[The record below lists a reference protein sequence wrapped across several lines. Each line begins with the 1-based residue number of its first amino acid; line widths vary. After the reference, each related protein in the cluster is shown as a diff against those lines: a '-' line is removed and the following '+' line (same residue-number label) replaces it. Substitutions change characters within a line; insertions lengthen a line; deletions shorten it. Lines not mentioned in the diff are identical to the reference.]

1 MFMTD
6 KNNVVAKTI
15 KTYEELAEDY
25 YKTHFDINEIK
36 TIADFFIQNLKGQ
49 KILDI
54 GCGPGRDAKYFSEHD
69 LEVTGIDLT
78 SNFVKM
84 ASQNVPN
91 AKFIQMDMRNLDFP
105 ENSFDGIWACASFL
119 HVPKEDA
126 KNTLLGFRK
135 ILKPAGLIYL
145 SVKQG
150 NEEKFVEKDEYKGRT
165 KFFAFYTQ
173 DEFKNLIEF
182 CNFKI
187 VKVLID
193 EKKDTWINVFAT
205 KENRQRPLRNLLTI
219 VRTTLHSHSISFRS
233 GHITRDIRFGARLAP
248 HPNFSSATLQKN
260 FAYS

>member
-1 MFMTD
+1 MTD

-36 TIADFFIQNLKGQ
+36 NIADFFIQNLKGQ

-54 GCGPGRDAKYFSEHD
+54 GCGPGRDAKYFSEHN

-91 AKFIQMDMRNLDFP
+91 AKFIQKDMRSLDFP

-165 KFFAFYTQ
+165 KFFAFYAQ
-173 DEFKNLIEF
+173 DEFKNLIES
-182 CNFKI
+182 CNLKI

-193 EKKDTWINVFAT
+193 NKKDTWINVFAT
-205 KENRQRPLRNLLTI
+205 KE
-219 VRTTLHSHSISFRS
+219 
-233 GHITRDIRFGARLAP
+233 
-248 HPNFSSATLQKN
+248 
-260 FAYS
+260 

>member
-1 MFMTD
+1 MTD
-6 KNNVVAKTI
+6 NNVVAKTI

-36 TIADFFIQNLKGQ
+36 NIADFFIQNLKGQ

-54 GCGPGRDAKYFSEHD
+54 GCGHGRDAKYFSEHG

-91 AKFIQMDMRNLDFP
+91 AKFIQRDMRNLNFP
-105 ENSFDGIWACASFL
+105 ENTFDGIWACASFL
-119 HVPKEDA
+119 HVPKKDA

-165 KFFAFYTQ
+165 KFFAFYSE
-173 DEFKNLIEF
+173 DEFKNLIES
-182 CNFKI
+182 CSFKI
-187 VKVLID
+187 LKVLID
-193 EKKDTWINVFAT
+193 KKKDTWINVFAT
-205 KENRQRPLRNLLTI
+205 KE
-219 VRTTLHSHSISFRS
+219 
-233 GHITRDIRFGARLAP
+233 
-248 HPNFSSATLQKN
+248 
-260 FAYS
+260 

>member
-1 MFMTD
+1 MVMID
-6 KNNVVAKTI
+6 KNVVAKTI
-15 KTYEELAEDY
+15 QTYEETAEDY

-36 TIADFFIQNLKGQ
+36 NIADFFIQNLNGQ

-54 GCGPGRDAKYFSEHD
+54 GCGPGRDAKYFSEHELD
-69 LEVTGIDLT
+69 VTGIDLT
-78 SNFVKM
+78 SSFIKM
-84 ASQNVPN
+84 ASKNMPN
-91 AKFIQMDMRNLDFP
+91 AKFKQMDMRKLDFP
-105 ENSFDGIWACASFL
+105 ETTFDGIWACASFL

-205 KENRQRPLRNLLTI
+205 KE
-219 VRTTLHSHSISFRS
+219 
-233 GHITRDIRFGARLAP
+233 
-248 HPNFSSATLQKN
+248 
-260 FAYS
+260 

>member
-1 MFMTD
+1 MTD

-36 TIADFFIQNLKGQ
+36 NIADFFIQNLKGQ

-105 ENSFDGIWACASFL
+105 ENTFDGIWACASFL
-119 HVPKEDA
+119 HIPKEDA
-126 KNTLLGFRK
+126 KNTLLGFKK
-135 ILKPAGLIYL
+135 ILKPAGLIYI
-145 SVKQG
+145 SVKAG
-150 NEEKFVEKDEYKGRT
+150 TEEKFVQKEEYKGRT
-165 KFFAFYTQ
+165 KFFAFYTE
-173 DEFKNLIEF
+173 DELKNLIES

-187 VKVLID
+187 LKVIID
-193 EKKDTWINVFAT
+193 KKKDNIWINVFAT
-205 KENRQRPLRNLLTI
+205 K
-219 VRTTLHSHSISFRS
+219 
-233 GHITRDIRFGARLAP
+233 
-248 HPNFSSATLQKN
+248 
-260 FAYS
+260 

>member
-36 TIADFFIQNLKGQ
+36 NIADFFIQNLKGQ
-49 KILDI
+49 KILNI
-54 GCGPGRDAKYFSEHD
+54 GCGPGRDAKYFSEHS

-105 ENSFDGIWACASFL
+105 ENTFDGIWACASFL

-135 ILKPAGLIYL
+135 ILKPTGLIYL

-165 KFFAFYTQ
+165 KFLPSTL
-173 DEFKNLIEF
+173 KMNS
-182 CNFKI
+182 KI
-187 VKVLID
+187 
-193 EKKDTWINVFAT
+193 
-205 KENRQRPLRNLLTI
+205 
-219 VRTTLHSHSISFRS
+219 
-233 GHITRDIRFGARLAP
+233 
-248 HPNFSSATLQKN
+248 
-260 FAYS
+260 

>member
-1 MFMTD
+1 MVD
-6 KNNVVAKTI
+6 NNNVVAKTI

-25 YKTHFDINEIK
+25 YKTHFNINEIK
-36 TIADFFIQNLKGQ
+36 NIADFFIQNLKGQ

-91 AKFIQMDMRNLDFP
+91 AEFMQMDMRNLDFI
-105 ENSFDGIWACASFL
+105 ENIFDGIWACASFL

-173 DEFKNLIEF
+173 DEFKNLIES

-193 EKKDTWINVFAT
+193 NKKDTWINVFAT
-205 KENRQRPLRNLLTI
+205 KE
-219 VRTTLHSHSISFRS
+219 
-233 GHITRDIRFGARLAP
+233 
-248 HPNFSSATLQKN
+248 
-260 FAYS
+260 

>member
-1 MFMTD
+1 MTH

-15 KTYEELAEDY
+15 KTYEELTEDY

-36 TIADFFIQNLKGQ
+36 NIADFFIQNLKGQ

-91 AKFIQMDMRNLDFP
+91 AKFIQMDMRNVDFP
-105 ENSFDGIWACASFL
+105 ENTFDGIWACASFL

-126 KNTLLGFRK
+126 ENTLLGFRK

-150 NEEKFVEKDEYKGRT
+150 NEEKFVEKDEYKGKT
-165 KFFAFYTQ
+165 KFFAFYSQ
-173 DEFKNLIEF
+173 DKFKNLIES

-193 EKKDTWINVFAT
+193 NKKDIWINVFAT
-205 KENRQRPLRNLLTI
+205 KE
-219 VRTTLHSHSISFRS
+219 
-233 GHITRDIRFGARLAP
+233 
-248 HPNFSSATLQKN
+248 
-260 FAYS
+260 